1 MVFFFASQMFAEIQD
16 DNFELEQV
24 YQFEEVSESAKKD
37 SKAQRD
43 TQISTDESETNKAS
57 GRLFTLIELLEG
69 AKKNYNLEAK
79 ELAILQAQA
88 VNRAA
93 YGEFLP
99 TLDGAYQY
107 QDTDNPSM
115 RLKAHTSS
123 AKANWEIFSGFKTY
137 NKVREKGSLYRASIE
152 DKEHTKDQ
160 LFLNIIE
167 QYYGYF
173 TNRAQLLSLEQKRT
187 QLESNIKR
195 VERLYNAGLTT
206 IDDVESL
213 RAEVLATE
221 HELANIKMEIEKN
234 KFMLSLLSNTEVE
247 ALERKSIK
255 TPLFLR
261 AEVLAT
267 EHELA
272 NIKMEIEKNKFML
285 SLLSNTEVEAL
296 ERKSIK
302 TPLFKLDE
310 NRHDLN
316 MLNFQAQSAKYQAR
330 QINYLPIISVSDTY
344 VINSDITKN
353 GSLTFKDLPPNMT
366 ADSMLPMIQR
376 SFPLNQNQI
385 MISATI
391 HLDALTIYRQNEAAR
406 LGYMK
411 SLKEL
416 AYKKEE
422 QKKDER
428 MYRKSLEIAVAKI
441 KASEAALRSANI
453 AFDNVAK
460 KYDAQ
465 ILNFTD
471 YLQSLTKKVEAEATY
486 NQALN
491 NYEMQKAYYIYYSG
505 QDLAQHIE

>member
-43 TQISTDESETNKAS
+43 AQISTDESETNKAS

-247 ALERKSIK
+247 
-255 TPLFLR
+255 
-261 AEVLAT
+261 V
-267 EHELA
+267 
-272 NIKMEIEKNKFML
+272 
-285 SLLSNTEVEAL
+285 L

-353 GSLTFKDLPPNMT
+353 GSLTFKDLPLGMSAN
-366 ADSMLPMIQR
+366 DMLPMIQR

>member
-1 MVFFFASQMFAEIQD
+1 MMRKSIVCIAFVFASQMFAEIQN
-16 DNFELEQV
+16 DNFESEKV
-24 YQFEEVSESAKKD
+24 YRFEEIESTKD
-37 SKAQRD
+37 NL
-43 TQISTDESETNKAS
+43 QIQGSSQTPTNKGEADKTS
-57 GRLFTLIELLEG
+57 GRLFTLAELLEG

-88 VNRAA
+88 INRAA

-123 AKANWEIFSGFKTY
+123 VKANWEIFSGFKTY

-187 QLESNIKR
+187 QLESNIRR

-221 HELANIKMEIEKN
+221 HEIANIKMEIEKN
-234 KFMLSLLSNTEVE
+234 RFMLSLLSQSEVE
-247 ALERKSIK
+247 ALERK
-255 TPLFLR
+255 T
-261 AEVLAT
+261 
-267 EHELA
+267 
-272 NIKMEIEKNKFML
+272 
-285 SLLSNTEVEAL
+285 
-296 ERKSIK
+296 IK

-330 QINYLPIISVSDTY
+330 QINYLPIVSVSDTY

-353 GSLTFKDLPPNMT
+353 GSLAFKDLPPGMSAN
-366 ADSMLPMIQR
+366 DMLPMIQR

>member
-1 MVFFFASQMFAEIQD
+1 MMRKSIVCIAFVFASQMFAEIQN
-16 DNFELEQV
+16 DNFESEKV
-24 YQFEEVSESAKKD
+24 YRFEEIESTKD
-37 SKAQRD
+37 NL
-43 TQISTDESETNKAS
+43 QIQGSSQTPTNKGEADKTS
-57 GRLFTLIELLEG
+57 GRLFTLAELLEG

-88 VNRAA
+88 INRAA

-187 QLESNIKR
+187 QLESNIRR

-221 HELANIKMEIEKN
+221 HEIANIKMEIEKN
-234 KFMLSLLSNTEVE
+234 KFMLSLLSQSEVE
-247 ALERKSIK
+247 ALERK
-255 TPLFLR
+255 T
-261 AEVLAT
+261 
-267 EHELA
+267 
-272 NIKMEIEKNKFML
+272 
-285 SLLSNTEVEAL
+285 
-296 ERKSIK
+296 IK

-330 QINYLPIISVSDTY
+330 QINYLPIVSVSDTY

-353 GSLTFKDLPPNMT
+353 GSLAFKDLPPGMSAN
-366 ADSMLPMIQR
+366 DMLPMIQR

>member
-1 MVFFFASQMFAEIQD
+1 MMRKSIVCIAFVFASQMFAEIQN
-16 DNFELEQV
+16 DNFESEKV
-24 YQFEEVSESAKKD
+24 YRFEEIESTKD
-37 SKAQRD
+37 NL
-43 TQISTDESETNKAS
+43 QIQGSSQTPTNKGEADKTS
-57 GRLFTLIELLEG
+57 GRLFTLAELLEG

-173 TNRAQLLSLEQKRT
+173 TNHAQLLSLEQKRT
-187 QLESNIKR
+187 QLESNIRR

-221 HELANIKMEIEKN
+221 HEIANIKMEIEKN
-234 KFMLSLLSNTEVE
+234 KFMLSLLSQSEVE
-247 ALERKSIK
+247 ALERK
-255 TPLFLR
+255 T
-261 AEVLAT
+261 
-267 EHELA
+267 
-272 NIKMEIEKNKFML
+272 
-285 SLLSNTEVEAL
+285 
-296 ERKSIK
+296 IK

-330 QINYLPIISVSDTY
+330 QINYLPIVSVSDTY
-344 VINSDITKN
+344 VINSDIDKPGAITP
-353 GSLTFKDLPPNMT
+353 KDPTMNMPNIPGFDT
-366 ADSMLPMIQR
+366 TSILRRQ
-376 SFPLNQNQI
+376 FPLNQNQI

>member
-1 MVFFFASQMFAEIQD
+1 M
-16 DNFELEQV
+16 
-24 YQFEEVSESAKKD
+24 
-37 SKAQRD
+37 
-43 TQISTDESETNKAS
+43 
-57 GRLFTLIELLEG
+57 
-69 AKKNYNLEAK
+69 
-79 ELAILQAQA
+79 AILQAQA

-195 VERLYNAGLTT
+195 VERLYNGGLTT

-247 ALERKSIK
+247 ALERK
-255 TPLFLR
+255 T
-261 AEVLAT
+261 
-267 EHELA
+267 
-272 NIKMEIEKNKFML
+272 
-285 SLLSNTEVEAL
+285 
-296 ERKSIK
+296 IK

-330 QINYLPIISVSDTY
+330 QINYLPIVSVSDTY
-344 VINSDITKN
+344 VINSDIGKPGAITM
-353 GSLTFKDLPPNMT
+353 KDPSMNLPGFNIT
-366 ADSMLPMIQR
+366 DMLRRQ
-376 SFPLNQNQI
+376 FPLNQNQI

-406 LGYMK
+406 LGHMK

>member
-1 MVFFFASQMFAEIQD
+1 MMRKSIVCIAFVFASQMFAEIQN
-16 DNFELEQV
+16 DNFESEKV
-24 YQFEEVSESAKKD
+24 YRFEEIESTKD
-37 SKAQRD
+37 NL
-43 TQISTDESETNKAS
+43 QIQGSSQTPTNKGETDKTS
-57 GRLFTLIELLEG
+57 GRLFTLAELLEG

-247 ALERKSIK
+247 ALERK
-255 TPLFLR
+255 T
-261 AEVLAT
+261 
-267 EHELA
+267 
-272 NIKMEIEKNKFML
+272 
-285 SLLSNTEVEAL
+285 
-296 ERKSIK
+296 IK

-330 QINYLPIISVSDTY
+330 QINYLPIVSVSDTY
-344 VINSDITKN
+344 VINSDIGKPGAITM
-353 GSLTFKDLPPNMT
+353 KDPSMNLPGFNIT
-366 ADSMLPMIQR
+366 DMLRRQ
-376 SFPLNQNQI
+376 FPLNQNQI

-406 LGYMK
+406 LGHMK

>member
-1 MVFFFASQMFAEIQD
+1 MMRKSIVCIAFVFASQMFAEIQN
-16 DNFELEQV
+16 DNFESEKV
-24 YQFEEVSESAKKD
+24 YRFEEIESTKD
-37 SKAQRD
+37 NL
-43 TQISTDESETNKAS
+43 QIQGSSQTPTNKGETDKAS
-57 GRLFTLIELLEG
+57 GRLFTLAELLEG

-79 ELAILQAQA
+79 ELAILQAQT

-247 ALERKSIK
+247 ALERK
-255 TPLFLR
+255 T
-261 AEVLAT
+261 
-267 EHELA
+267 
-272 NIKMEIEKNKFML
+272 
-285 SLLSNTEVEAL
+285 
-296 ERKSIK
+296 IK

-330 QINYLPIISVSDTY
+330 QINYLPIVSVSDTY

-353 GSLTFKDLPPNMT
+353 GSLAFKDLPLGMSAN
-366 ADSMLPMIQR
+366 DMLPMIQR

>member
-1 MVFFFASQMFAEIQD
+1 MMRKSIVCIAFVFASQMFAEIQN
-16 DNFELEQV
+16 DNFESEKV
-24 YQFEEVSESAKKD
+24 YRFEEIESTKD
-37 SKAQRD
+37 NL
-43 TQISTDESETNKAS
+43 QIQGSSQTPTNKGEADKTS
-57 GRLFTLIELLEG
+57 GRLFTLAELLEG

-187 QLESNIKR
+187 QLESNIRR

-221 HELANIKMEIEKN
+221 HEIANIKMEIEKN

-247 ALERKSIK
+247 ALERK
-255 TPLFLR
+255 T
-261 AEVLAT
+261 
-267 EHELA
+267 
-272 NIKMEIEKNKFML
+272 
-285 SLLSNTEVEAL
+285 
-296 ERKSIK
+296 IK

-330 QINYLPIISVSDTY
+330 QINYLPIVSVSDTY
-344 VINSDITKN
+344 VINSDIGKPGAITM
-353 GSLTFKDLPPNMT
+353 KDPSMNLPGFNMT
-366 ADSMLPMIQR
+366 DMLRRQ
-376 SFPLNQNQI
+376 FPLNQNQI

>member
-1 MVFFFASQMFAEIQD
+1 MVFFFVSQMFAEIQD

-255 TPLFLR
+255 TPLF
-261 AEVLAT
+261 
-267 EHELA
+267 
-272 NIKMEIEKNKFML
+272 
-285 SLLSNTEVEAL
+285 
-296 ERKSIK
+296 
-302 TPLFKLDE
+302 KLDE

-366 ADSMLPMIQR
+366 ADNMLPMIQR

>member
-1 MVFFFASQMFAEIQD
+1 MMRKSIVCIAFVFASQMFAEIQN
-16 DNFELEQV
+16 DNFESEKV
-24 YQFEEVSESAKKD
+24 YRFEEIESTKD
-37 SKAQRD
+37 NL
-43 TQISTDESETNKAS
+43 QIQGSSQTPTNKGEADKTS
-57 GRLFTLIELLEG
+57 GRLFTLAELLEG

-187 QLESNIKR
+187 QLESNIRR

-221 HELANIKMEIEKN
+221 HEIANIKMEIEKN

-247 ALERKSIK
+247 ALERK
-255 TPLFLR
+255 T
-261 AEVLAT
+261 
-267 EHELA
+267 
-272 NIKMEIEKNKFML
+272 
-285 SLLSNTEVEAL
+285 
-296 ERKSIK
+296 IK

-330 QINYLPIISVSDTY
+330 QINYLPIVSVSDTY

-353 GSLTFKDLPPNMT
+353 GSLAFKDLPPGMSAN
-366 ADSMLPMIQR
+366 DMLPMIQR

>member
-1 MVFFFASQMFAEIQD
+1 MMRKSIVCIAFVFASQMFAEIQN
-16 DNFELEQV
+16 DNFESEKV
-24 YQFEEVSESAKKD
+24 YRFEEIESTKD
-37 SKAQRD
+37 NL
-43 TQISTDESETNKAS
+43 QIQGSSQTPTNKGEADKTS
-57 GRLFTLIELLEG
+57 GRLFTLAELLEG

-187 QLESNIKR
+187 QLESNIRR

-247 ALERKSIK
+247 ALERK
-255 TPLFLR
+255 T
-261 AEVLAT
+261 
-267 EHELA
+267 
-272 NIKMEIEKNKFML
+272 
-285 SLLSNTEVEAL
+285 
-296 ERKSIK
+296 IK

-330 QINYLPIISVSDTY
+330 QINYLPIVSVSDTY

-353 GSLTFKDLPPNMT
+353 GSLAFKDLPPGMSAN
-366 ADSMLPMIQR
+366 DMLPMIQR

>member
-1 MVFFFASQMFAEIQD
+1 MMRKSIVCIAFVFASQMFAEIQN
-16 DNFELEQV
+16 DNFESEKV
-24 YQFEEVSESAKKD
+24 YRFEEIESTKD
-37 SKAQRD
+37 D
-43 TQISTDESETNKAS
+43 LQIQGNSQAPTNKGEADKTS
-57 GRLFTLIELLEG
+57 GRLFTLAELLEG

-123 AKANWEIFSGFKTY
+123 AKANWEVFSGFKTY

-195 VERLYNAGLTT
+195 VERLYNTGLTT

-247 ALERKSIK
+247 ALERK
-255 TPLFLR
+255 T
-261 AEVLAT
+261 
-267 EHELA
+267 
-272 NIKMEIEKNKFML
+272 
-285 SLLSNTEVEAL
+285 
-296 ERKSIK
+296 IK

-330 QINYLPIISVSDTY
+330 QINYLPIVSVSDTY

-353 GSLTFKDLPPNMT
+353 GSLAFKDLPPGMT
-366 ADSMLPMIQR
+366 NDMLPMIQR

-391 HLDALTIYRQNEAAR
+391 RLDALTIYHQNEAAR

>member
-1 MVFFFASQMFAEIQD
+1 MRKGILCMVFFFASQMFAEIQD

-37 SKAQRD
+37 SKAQGD

-221 HELANIKMEIEKN
+221 HEIANIKMEIEKN

-247 ALERKSIK
+247 ALERK
-255 TPLFLR
+255 T
-261 AEVLAT
+261 
-267 EHELA
+267 
-272 NIKMEIEKNKFML
+272 
-285 SLLSNTEVEAL
+285 
-296 ERKSIK
+296 IK

-344 VINSDITKN
+344 VINSDITK
-353 GSLTFKDLPPNMT
+353 GGLRFKGNPGDFFPGAT
-366 ADSMLPMIQR
+366 SWDSMYPMMQR
-376 SFPLNQNQI
+376 QFPLNQNQI

>member
-1 MVFFFASQMFAEIQD
+1 MMRKSIVCIAFVFASQMFAEIQN
-16 DNFELEQV
+16 DNFESEKV
-24 YQFEEVSESAKKD
+24 YRFEEIESTKD
-37 SKAQRD
+37 NL
-43 TQISTDESETNKAS
+43 QIQGSSQTPTNKGEADKTS
-57 GRLFTLIELLEG
+57 GRLFTLAELLEG

-88 VNRAA
+88 INRAA

-187 QLESNIKR
+187 QLESNIRR

-213 RAEVLATE
+213 RAEVLVTE
-221 HELANIKMEIEKN
+221 HEIANIKMEIEKN
-234 KFMLSLLSNTEVE
+234 KFMLSLLSQSEVE
-247 ALERKSIK
+247 ALERK
-255 TPLFLR
+255 T
-261 AEVLAT
+261 
-267 EHELA
+267 
-272 NIKMEIEKNKFML
+272 
-285 SLLSNTEVEAL
+285 
-296 ERKSIK
+296 IK

-330 QINYLPIISVSDTY
+330 QINYLPIVSVSDTY
-344 VINSDITKN
+344 VINSDIGKPGAITM
-353 GSLTFKDLPPNMT
+353 KDPSMNLPGFNMT
-366 ADSMLPMIQR
+366 DMLRRQ
-376 SFPLNQNQI
+376 FPLNQNQI

>member
-1 MVFFFASQMFAEIQD
+1 MRKSIVCIAFVFASQMFAEIQN
-16 DNFELEQV
+16 DNFESEKV
-24 YQFEEVSESAKKD
+24 YRFEEIESTKD
-37 SKAQRD
+37 NL
-43 TQISTDESETNKAS
+43 QIQGSSQTPTNKGEADKTS
-57 GRLFTLIELLEG
+57 GRLFTLAELLEG

-187 QLESNIKR
+187 QLESNIRR

-221 HELANIKMEIEKN
+221 HEIANIKMEIEKN

-247 ALERKSIK
+247 ALERK
-255 TPLFLR
+255 T
-261 AEVLAT
+261 
-267 EHELA
+267 
-272 NIKMEIEKNKFML
+272 
-285 SLLSNTEVEAL
+285 
-296 ERKSIK
+296 IK

-330 QINYLPIISVSDTY
+330 QINYLPIVSVSDTY
-344 VINSDITKN
+344 VINSDIGKPGAITM
-353 GSLTFKDLPPNMT
+353 KDPSMNLPGFNMT
-366 ADSMLPMIQR
+366 DMLRRQ
-376 SFPLNQNQI
+376 FPLNQNQI

>member
-1 MVFFFASQMFAEIQD
+1 MRKSIVCIAFVFASQMFAEIQN
-16 DNFELEQV
+16 DNFESEKV
-24 YQFEEVSESAKKD
+24 YRFEEIESTKD
-37 SKAQRD
+37 D
-43 TQISTDESETNKAS
+43 LQIQGNSQAPTNKGEADKTS
-57 GRLFTLIELLEG
+57 GRLFTLAELLEG

-123 AKANWEIFSGFKTY
+123 AKANWEVFSGFKTY

-195 VERLYNAGLTT
+195 VERLYNTGLTT

-247 ALERKSIK
+247 ALERK
-255 TPLFLR
+255 T
-261 AEVLAT
+261 
-267 EHELA
+267 
-272 NIKMEIEKNKFML
+272 
-285 SLLSNTEVEAL
+285 
-296 ERKSIK
+296 IK

-330 QINYLPIISVSDTY
+330 QINYLPIVSVSDTY

-353 GSLTFKDLPPNMT
+353 GSLAFKDLPPGMT
-366 ADSMLPMIQR
+366 NDMLPMIQR

-391 HLDALTIYRQNEAAR
+391 RLDALTIYHQNEAAR

>member
-1 MVFFFASQMFAEIQD
+1 MMRKSIVCIAFVFASQMFAEIQS
-16 DNFELEQV
+16 DNFESEKV
-24 YQFEEVSESAKKD
+24 YRFEEIESTKD
-37 SKAQRD
+37 NL
-43 TQISTDESETNKAS
+43 QIQGSSQTPTNKGEADKTS
-57 GRLFTLIELLEG
+57 GRLFTLAELLEG

-187 QLESNIKR
+187 QLESNIRR

-221 HELANIKMEIEKN
+221 HEIANIKMEIEKN
-234 KFMLSLLSNTEVE
+234 RFMLSLLSQSEVE
-247 ALERKSIK
+247 ALERK
-255 TPLFLR
+255 T
-261 AEVLAT
+261 
-267 EHELA
+267 
-272 NIKMEIEKNKFML
+272 
-285 SLLSNTEVEAL
+285 
-296 ERKSIK
+296 IK

-316 MLNFQAQSAKYQAR
+316 MLSFQAQSAKYQAR
-330 QINYLPIISVSDTY
+330 QINYLPIVSVSDTY

-353 GSLTFKDLPPNMT
+353 GSLAFKDLPPGMSAN
-366 ADSMLPMIQR
+366 DMLPMIQR

>member
-1 MVFFFASQMFAEIQD
+1 MMRKSIVCIAFVFASQMFAEIQN
-16 DNFELEQV
+16 DNFESEKV
-24 YQFEEVSESAKKD
+24 YRFEEIESTKD
-37 SKAQRD
+37 D
-43 TQISTDESETNKAS
+43 LQIQGNSQAPTNKGEADKTS
-57 GRLFTLIELLEG
+57 GRLFTLAELLEG

-123 AKANWEIFSGFKTY
+123 AKANWEVFSGFKTY
-137 NKVREKGSLYRASIE
+137 NKVREKDSLYRASIE

-195 VERLYNAGLTT
+195 VERLYNTGLTT

-247 ALERKSIK
+247 ALERK
-255 TPLFLR
+255 T
-261 AEVLAT
+261 
-267 EHELA
+267 
-272 NIKMEIEKNKFML
+272 
-285 SLLSNTEVEAL
+285 
-296 ERKSIK
+296 IK

-330 QINYLPIISVSDTY
+330 QINYLPIVSVSDTY

-353 GSLTFKDLPPNMT
+353 GSLAFKDLPPGMSAN
-366 ADSMLPMIQR
+366 DMLPMIQR

-391 HLDALTIYRQNEAAR
+391 RLDALTIYRQNEAAR

-411 SLKEL
+411 SLKEF

>member
-1 MVFFFASQMFAEIQD
+1 MMRKSIVCIAFVFASQMFAEIQN
-16 DNFELEQV
+16 DNFESEKV
-24 YQFEEVSESAKKD
+24 YRFEEIESTKD
-37 SKAQRD
+37 NL
-43 TQISTDESETNKAS
+43 QIQGSSQTPTNKGETDKTS
-57 GRLFTLIELLEG
+57 GRLFTLAELLEG

-247 ALERKSIK
+247 ALERK
-255 TPLFLR
+255 T
-261 AEVLAT
+261 
-267 EHELA
+267 
-272 NIKMEIEKNKFML
+272 
-285 SLLSNTEVEAL
+285 
-296 ERKSIK
+296 IK

-330 QINYLPIISVSDTY
+330 QINYLPIVSVSDTY

-353 GSLTFKDLPPNMT
+353 GSLAFKDLPLGMSAN
-366 ADSMLPMIQR
+366 DMLPMIQR

>member
-1 MVFFFASQMFAEIQD
+1 MMRKSIVCIAFVFASQMFAEIQN
-16 DNFELEQV
+16 DNFESEKV
-24 YQFEEVSESAKKD
+24 YRFEEIESTKD
-37 SKAQRD
+37 NL
-43 TQISTDESETNKAS
+43 QIQGSSQTPTNKGEADKTS
-57 GRLFTLIELLEG
+57 GRLFTLAELLEG

-187 QLESNIKR
+187 QLESNIRR

-234 KFMLSLLSNTEVE
+234 KFMLSLLSQSEVE
-247 ALERKSIK
+247 ALERK
-255 TPLFLR
+255 T
-261 AEVLAT
+261 
-267 EHELA
+267 
-272 NIKMEIEKNKFML
+272 
-285 SLLSNTEVEAL
+285 
-296 ERKSIK
+296 IK

-330 QINYLPIISVSDTY
+330 QINYLPIVSVSDTY

-353 GSLTFKDLPPNMT
+353 GSLAFKDLPPGMSAN
-366 ADSMLPMIQR
+366 DMLPMIQR

>member
-1 MVFFFASQMFAEIQD
+1 MMRKSIVCIAFVFASQMFAEIQN
-16 DNFELEQV
+16 DNFESEKV
-24 YQFEEVSESAKKD
+24 YRFEEIESTKD
-37 SKAQRD
+37 D
-43 TQISTDESETNKAS
+43 LQIQGNSQAPTNKGEADKTS
-57 GRLFTLIELLEG
+57 GRLFTLAELLEG

-79 ELAILQAQA
+79 ELTILQAQA

-123 AKANWEIFSGFKTY
+123 TKANWEVFSGFKTY

-195 VERLYNAGLTT
+195 VERLYNTGLTT

-247 ALERKSIK
+247 ALERK
-255 TPLFLR
+255 T
-261 AEVLAT
+261 
-267 EHELA
+267 
-272 NIKMEIEKNKFML
+272 
-285 SLLSNTEVEAL
+285 
-296 ERKSIK
+296 IK

-330 QINYLPIISVSDTY
+330 QINYLPIVSVSDTY

-353 GSLTFKDLPPNMT
+353 GSLAFKDLPPGMSAN
-366 ADSMLPMIQR
+366 DMLPMIQR

-391 HLDALTIYRQNEAAR
+391 RLDALTIYHQNEAAR

>member
-1 MVFFFASQMFAEIQD
+1 MRKGILCMVFFFASQMFAEIQD

-43 TQISTDESETNKAS
+43 AQISTDESEINKAS

-247 ALERKSIK
+247 
-255 TPLFLR
+255 
-261 AEVLAT
+261 V
-267 EHELA
+267 
-272 NIKMEIEKNKFML
+272 
-285 SLLSNTEVEAL
+285 L

-353 GSLTFKDLPPNMT
+353 GSLTFKDLPLGMSAN
-366 ADSMLPMIQR
+366 DMLPMIQR

>member
-1 MVFFFASQMFAEIQD
+1 MRKSIVCIALVFASQMFAEIQN
-16 DNFELEQV
+16 DNFESEKV
-24 YQFEEVSESAKKD
+24 YRFEEIESTKD
-37 SKAQRD
+37 NL
-43 TQISTDESETNKAS
+43 QIQGSSQTPTNKGEADKTS
-57 GRLFTLIELLEG
+57 GRLFTLAELLEG

-173 TNRAQLLSLEQKRT
+173 TNHAQLLSLEQKRT
-187 QLESNIKR
+187 QLESNIRR

-234 KFMLSLLSNTEVE
+234 KFMLSLLSQSEVE
-247 ALERKSIK
+247 ALERK
-255 TPLFLR
+255 T
-261 AEVLAT
+261 
-267 EHELA
+267 
-272 NIKMEIEKNKFML
+272 
-285 SLLSNTEVEAL
+285 
-296 ERKSIK
+296 IK

-330 QINYLPIISVSDTY
+330 QINYLPIVSVSDTY

-353 GSLTFKDLPPNMT
+353 GSLAFKDLPPGMSAN
-366 ADSMLPMIQR
+366 DMLPMIQR

-406 LGYMK
+406 LAYMK

>member
-1 MVFFFASQMFAEIQD
+1 MMRKSIVCIAFVFASQMFAEIQN
-16 DNFELEQV
+16 DNFESEKV
-24 YQFEEVSESAKKD
+24 YRFEEIESTKD
-37 SKAQRD
+37 NL
-43 TQISTDESETNKAS
+43 QIQGSSQTPTNKGEADKTS
-57 GRLFTLIELLEG
+57 GRLFTLAELLEG

-88 VNRAA
+88 INRAA

-213 RAEVLATE
+213 RAEVLVTE

-234 KFMLSLLSNTEVE
+234 KFMLSLLSQSEVE
-247 ALERKSIK
+247 ALERK
-255 TPLFLR
+255 T
-261 AEVLAT
+261 
-267 EHELA
+267 
-272 NIKMEIEKNKFML
+272 
-285 SLLSNTEVEAL
+285 
-296 ERKSIK
+296 IK

-330 QINYLPIISVSDTY
+330 QINYLPIVSVSDTY
-344 VINSDITKN
+344 VINSDIGKPGAIT
-353 GSLTFKDLPPNMT
+353 LKDPTMNMPGFDMT
-366 ADSMLPMIQR
+366 SILRRQ
-376 SFPLNQNQI
+376 FPLNQNQI

>member
-1 MVFFFASQMFAEIQD
+1 MMRKSIVCIAFVFASQMFAEIQN
-16 DNFELEQV
+16 DNFESEKV
-24 YQFEEVSESAKKD
+24 YRFEEIESTKD
-37 SKAQRD
+37 D
-43 TQISTDESETNKAS
+43 IQIQGNSQTPTNKGEADKTS
-57 GRLFTLIELLEG
+57 GRLFTLAELLEG

-247 ALERKSIK
+247 ALERK
-255 TPLFLR
+255 T
-261 AEVLAT
+261 
-267 EHELA
+267 
-272 NIKMEIEKNKFML
+272 
-285 SLLSNTEVEAL
+285 
-296 ERKSIK
+296 IK

-330 QINYLPIISVSDTY
+330 QINYLPIVSVSDTY
-344 VINSDITKN
+344 MINSDITKN
-353 GSLTFKDLPPNMT
+353 GSLVFKDLPLGMSAN
-366 ADSMLPMIQR
+366 DMLPMIQR

-391 HLDALTIYRQNEAAR
+391 RLDALTIYRQNEAAR

>member
-1 MVFFFASQMFAEIQD
+1 MRKGILCMVFFFASQMFAEIQD

-43 TQISTDESETNKAS
+43 AQISTDESETNKAS

-255 TPLFLR
+255 TPLF
-261 AEVLAT
+261 
-267 EHELA
+267 
-272 NIKMEIEKNKFML
+272 
-285 SLLSNTEVEAL
+285 
-296 ERKSIK
+296 
-302 TPLFKLDE
+302 KLDE

-344 VINSDITKN
+344 VINSDIGKPGAITM
-353 GSLTFKDLPPNMT
+353 KDSNMNMPGFDMT
-366 ADSMLPMIQR
+366 DILRRQ
-376 SFPLNQNQI
+376 FPLNQNQI

>member
-1 MVFFFASQMFAEIQD
+1 MMRKGIVCIAFVFASQMFAEIQN
-16 DNFELEQV
+16 DNFESEKV
-24 YQFEEVSESAKKD
+24 YRFEEIESTKD
-37 SKAQRD
+37 NL
-43 TQISTDESETNKAS
+43 QIQGSSQTPTNKGEADKTL
-57 GRLFTLIELLEG
+57 GRLFTLAELLEG

-99 TLDGAYQY
+99 TFDGAYQY

-187 QLESNIKR
+187 QLESNIRR

-221 HELANIKMEIEKN
+221 HEIANIKMEIEKN
-234 KFMLSLLSNTEVE
+234 KFMLSLLSQSEVE
-247 ALERKSIK
+247 ALERK
-255 TPLFLR
+255 T
-261 AEVLAT
+261 
-267 EHELA
+267 
-272 NIKMEIEKNKFML
+272 
-285 SLLSNTEVEAL
+285 
-296 ERKSIK
+296 IK

-330 QINYLPIISVSDTY
+330 QINYLPIVSVSDTY

-353 GSLTFKDLPPNMT
+353 GSLAFKDLPPGMSAN
-366 ADSMLPMIQR
+366 DMLPMIQR

>member
-1 MVFFFASQMFAEIQD
+1 MRKSILCMAFFLVSQMFAEIQN
-16 DNFELEQV
+16 DNFEPKKV
-24 YQFEEVSESAKKD
+24 YRFEEVSESAREDSQAQKDAQNLTDKSETDKD
-37 SKAQRD
+37 S
-43 TQISTDESETNKAS
+43 
-57 GRLFTLIELLEG
+57 GRFFTLAELLEG
-69 AKKNYNLEAK
+69 AKRNYNLEAK

-88 VNRAA
+88 TNRAA

-107 QDTDNPSM
+107 QDTDSPSM
-115 RLKAHTSS
+115 RLKAHTGSI
-123 AKANWEIFSGFKTY
+123 KANWEIFSGFKTY
-137 NKVREKGSLYRASIE
+137 NKVREKGSLYRANIE

-195 VERLYNAGLTT
+195 VERLYNTGLTT
-206 IDDVESL
+206 IDDLESL

-247 ALERKSIK
+247 ALERK
-255 TPLFLR
+255 T
-261 AEVLAT
+261 
-267 EHELA
+267 
-272 NIKMEIEKNKFML
+272 
-285 SLLSNTEVEAL
+285 
-296 ERKSIK
+296 IK

-330 QINYLPIISVSDTY
+330 QINYLPIVSVSDTY
-344 VINSDITKN
+344 VINSDITKH
-353 GSLTFKDLPPNMT
+353 GSLVFKDLPPGISAT
-366 ADSMLPMIQR
+366 DMLPMIQR

-385 MISATI
+385 MVNATI
-391 HLDALTIYRQNEAAR
+391 RLDALTIYRQNEAAR
-406 LGYMK
+406 LGYLK

-428 MYRKSLEIAVAKI
+428 MYRKSLEIAIAKI
-441 KASEAALRSANI
+441 KASEAALLSANI
-453 AFDNVAK
+453 AFNNVAK

-505 QDLAQHIE
+505 QDLTQHIE